1 MYEIVLHG
9 TPDGKDQ
16 SSILP
21 VLQILI
27 PNVSIANF
35 AENASATRRSLGRVL
50 DQLKDMCRIFLF
62 AHVLYVLY
70 RLSPAYLS
78 TLLFKYLR

>member
-1 MYEIVLHG
+1 MELLMV
-9 TPDGKDQ
+9 KDQ

-27 PNVSIANF
+27 PNVSTANF
-35 AENASATRRSLGRVL
+35 AENASATGRSLGRVL

-62 AHVLYVLY
+62 AHVLYVLCVLYVLYVLY
-70 RLSPAYLS
+70 RLSPV
-78 TLLFKYLR
+78 